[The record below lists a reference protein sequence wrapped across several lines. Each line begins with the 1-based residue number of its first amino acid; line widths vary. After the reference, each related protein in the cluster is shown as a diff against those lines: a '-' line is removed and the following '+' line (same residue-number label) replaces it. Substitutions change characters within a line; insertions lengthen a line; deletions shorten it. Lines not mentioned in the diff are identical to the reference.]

1 MQDELFKAE
10 HDIRSLRQRYQTQG
24 AFTTSD
30 VVFTEWY
37 DKSSIRFKVRNLN
50 LDNQGNAL
58 FVREDGSIEATME
71 IMHDCQKCGNAINQ
85 IIVGIGGEE
94 KAQACVWNGF
104 QSSNGWK
111 TVAYT
116 LKVPKK
122 KGVYYVRNRYA
133 QAYRCGDALEGW
145 WKIDRPEGSTSD
157 SNIGVIVVSP

>member
-1 MQDELFKAE
+1 
-10 HDIRSLRQRYQTQG
+10 
-24 AFTTSD
+24 
-30 VVFTEWY
+30 
-37 DKSSIRFKVRNLN
+37 
-50 LDNQGNAL
+50 
-58 FVREDGSIEATME
+58 ME

-145 WKIDRPEGSTSD
+145 WKIDRPEGPTSD